1 MTNRKFLTEYVSAFT
16 QSLVAAGV
24 SNTVISPGSR
34 STPLAY
40 ACMKQEGLVVH
51 RQIDERSAAYYALG
65 LAKASGKPVM
75 LLCTSGTAAANYFP
89 AIVEAYYARVP
100 LLIVTADRPHEL
112 REVGA
117 PQAINQI
124 NLFGAHVKWSADL
137 PMPEEN
143 NRLDFL
149 SRHLHRSIA
158 STKTEPRGPVHLNV
172 PFREPLR
179 IDFDQSYESEGEV
192 VHFMGESALSAPAER
207 FLVEK
212 LNLERGLLVVGEMPE
227 PLPPEFWQFAEKLQ
241 WPILADPLS
250 NLRANT
256 SANHQCLVI
265 DSYDALLK
273 NEAFKSTIR
282 PEAVIRIGPQPVSK
296 PLTAFLSS
304 VKPAIYAVMDESPM
318 MRDAQ
323 SVVTHHLQTA
333 AKTLWQL
340 PIDQKATTAYL
351 AEWQTASELFW
362 KLADEH
368 CSTELDEGVMART
381 FFEELDNCNLVIGS
395 SMPIRD
401 VDTYFRST
409 DKDILMYANRGA
421 NGIDGV
427 VSTAFGIHA
436 ANKRHTYLY
445 IGDLSFLHDMNGL
458 ISSRL
463 QETDMTIVIMN
474 NDGGGIFSYLPQSEE
489 ERYFEDLF
497 GTPTGLKFEDAARMY
512 DAEYA
517 TAETKQQLIDALR
530 TKKRKAVKIIEVFT
544 DRDNNT
550 RTHRKLWNRLNEE
563 LGNNGETD

>member
-1 MTNRKFLTEYVSAFT
+1 MTNRKILTEYVSAFT
-16 QSLVAAGV
+16 HSLVSSGV
-24 SNTVISPGSR
+24 TDAVISPGSR

-40 ACMKQEGLVVH
+40 ACMKQEGLAVH
-51 RQIDERSAAYYALG
+51 RQIDERSAGYYALG

-75 LLCTSGTAAANYFP
+75 LLCTSGTAAANFFP

-100 LLIVTADRPHEL
+100 LLVVTADRPHEL

-137 PMPEEN
+137 PMPEED

-149 SRHLHRSIA
+149 SRHLHRSVA
-158 STKTEPRGPVHLNV
+158 SAKTEPKGPVHLNV
-172 PFREPLR
+172 PFREPLG
-179 IDFDQSYESEGEV
+179 IDFEQNYESKGEV
-192 VHFMGESALSAPAER
+192 VHFAAESALSAQAES
-207 FLVEK
+207 FLLKMLE
-212 LNLERGLLVVGEMPE
+212 LERGLLVVGEMPE
-227 PLPPEFWQFAEKLQ
+227 PLPPAFWKFAENLQ

-256 SANHQCLVI
+256 AMKHQSLII

-273 NEAFKSTIR
+273 NEAFKMAIK

-296 PLTAFLSS
+296 PLTAFLAS
-304 VKPAIYAVMDESPM
+304 VKPEIYAVMDESPM

-323 SVVTHHLQTA
+323 SVVTHHLQAA
-333 AKTLWQL
+333 AKTLWEL
-340 PIDQKATTAYL
+340 PVDGKKETAYL
-351 AEWQTASELFW
+351 AEWQKATTLFW
-362 KLADEH
+362 QLADEH
-368 CSTELDEGVMART
+368 CAAELDEGVLAKA

-401 VDTYFRST
+401 VDTYFRTT

-427 VSTAFGIHA
+427 VSTAFGVQA

-458 ISSRL
+458 IASRL
-463 QETDMTIVIMN
+463 QETDLTIVIMN

-489 ERYFEDLF
+489 ERYFEALF

-512 DAEYA
+512 DTEYA
-517 TAETKQQLIDALR
+517 AVETKQQLIDALR
-530 TKKRKAVKIIEVFT
+530 TKKHKSVKIIEVFT
-544 DRDNNT
+544 DRANNT
-550 RTHRKLWNRLNEE
+550 KTHRKLWNRLNEE
-563 LGNNGETD
+563 LGK

>member
-1 MTNRKFLTEYVSAFT
+1 MTNRKSLTEYVTAFT
-16 QSLVAAGV
+16 QSLVASGV
-24 SNTVISPGSR
+24 ADTVISPGSR

-40 ACMKQEGLVVH
+40 ACMKQEGLAVH

-65 LAKASGKPVM
+65 LAKASSKPVM

-100 LLIVTADRPHEL
+100 LLVVTADRPHEL

-158 STKTEPRGPVHLNV
+158 STKTEPKGPVHLNV
-172 PFREPLR
+172 PFREPLS
-179 IDFDQSYESEGEV
+179 IDFELSYESDGEV
-192 VHFMGESALSAPAER
+192 VHFAGESTLSVPAKNFLLEALE
-207 FLVEK
+207 
-212 LNLERGLLVVGEMPE
+212 LERGLLVVGEMAE
-227 PLPPEFWQFAEKLQ
+227 PLPPAFWKFAEKLQ

-256 SANHQCLVI
+256 ALNHQNLIV

-273 NEAFKSTIR
+273 NDLFKLSIR
-282 PEAVIRIGPQPVSK
+282 PDAIIRIGPQPVSK
-296 PLTAFLSS
+296 PLTAFLTS
-304 VKPAIYAVMDESPM
+304 VKPKIYAVMDESPM

-333 AKTLWQL
+333 AKSLWQL
-340 PIDQKATTAYL
+340 PIDKKTTTAYL
-351 AEWQTASELFW
+351 AEWQNATAFYWNLVN
-362 KLADEH
+362 EH
-368 CSTELDEGVMART
+368 CASELDEGVLARA

-401 VDTYFRST
+401 VDTYFRTT
-409 DKDILMYANRGA
+409 DRDILMYANRGA

-427 VSTAFGIHA
+427 VSTAFGVHA

-458 ISSRL
+458 IASRF
-463 QETDMTIVIMN
+463 QEADLTIVVMN

-489 ERYFEDLF
+489 ERYFEELF
-497 GTPTGLKFEDAARMY
+497 GTPTGLKFEGAARMY

-530 TKKRKAVKIIEVFT
+530 TEKRKAVKIIEVFT

-563 LGNNGETD
+563 LGK